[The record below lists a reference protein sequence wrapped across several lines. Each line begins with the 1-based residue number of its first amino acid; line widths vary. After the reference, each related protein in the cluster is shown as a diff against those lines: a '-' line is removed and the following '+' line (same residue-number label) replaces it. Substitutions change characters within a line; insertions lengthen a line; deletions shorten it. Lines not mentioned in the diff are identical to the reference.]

1 MKTTLK
7 ITVILTLLIFST
19 WSVSA
24 QYSKKNTRN
33 FLNKTSYVIGEAYDM
48 VYYYGYYSNGYL
60 SKAVNHQNYAKFL
73 YNIGNYRNAISHS
86 DLARRYALRVIYN
99 STNYWDNYYRPHY
112 YSSYYPSHG
121 KNSSHNNN
129 YNNNNRPSQNNTQ
142 YGHRGSSTNVS
153 STTKSNNNSNA
164 PRVSKYAAS
173 SSGNDLQTMDM
184 EMWERNYY
192 STEERSLIGNA
203 SIPSERELET
213 AVMNNNNVRR
223 VSNDEEV
230 MKAGIKDFSSDI
242 STYKSANKEEAK
254 TIAISRPTDF
264 GTTSEVTRST
274 ATRTNTTTT
283 TPTTKPV
290 EARPTQTATPTP
302 TRQTEST
309 SVARPAETRPTQTK
323 STETARPAE
332 ARPTQ
337 TSTPAQTKPATTP
350 TRQEQAKPAQT
361 QPTQT
366 APAQNQRTN
375 GSSTQTKTSQPT
387 QTSAPARTSSSSQEV
402 KREAPAT
409 QKTTTTTAPRS
420 R

>member
-1 MKTTLK
+1 MKTTIK
-7 ITVILTLLIFST
+7 ITVISTLLIFST

-48 VYYYGYYSNGYL
+48 VYYYGYYSSGYL

-112 YSSYYPSHG
+112 YSYYYPSHG
-121 KNSSHNNN
+121 NNSYNNNN

-153 STTKSNNNSNA
+153 STTKSSNNSSA
-164 PRVSKYAAS
+164 PRVSKYATP
-173 SSGNDLQTMDM
+173 SSGSNLETMDM
-184 EMWERNYY
+184 ATWERNYY

-203 SIPSERELET
+203 SLPSEKELET
-213 AVMNNNNVRR
+213 AVMSNNNVRR

-242 STYKSANKEEAK
+242 STYKNANREEAQ

-274 ATRTNTTTT
+274 ATRTANTTTT
-283 TPTTKPV
+283 TPAARPA
-290 EARPTQTATPTP
+290 ESRPTQTATPTRTTP
-302 TRQTEST
+302 TQTT
-309 SVARPAETRPTQTK
+309 PETRPTQTAPTQSK
-323 STETARPAE
+323 PAE
-332 ARPTQ
+332 TTRTVESKPTQ
-337 TSTPAQTKPATTP
+337 TQTKPAATTRQATTPTSTPARQEQTKPA
-350 TRQEQAKPAQT
+350 
-361 QPTQT
+361 QT
-366 APAQNQRTN
+366 APTQSKGT
-375 GSSTQTKTSQPT
+375 SSTQTRTSQPT
-387 QTSAPARTSSSSQEV
+387 QTSTT
-402 KREAPAT
+402 KEATTT
-409 QKTTTTTAPRS
+409 QRTTTTTAPRS